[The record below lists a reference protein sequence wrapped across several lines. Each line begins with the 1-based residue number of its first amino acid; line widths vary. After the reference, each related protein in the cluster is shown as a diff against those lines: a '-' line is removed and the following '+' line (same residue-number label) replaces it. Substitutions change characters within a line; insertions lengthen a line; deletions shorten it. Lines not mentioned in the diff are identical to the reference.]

1 MNGENE
7 EFPEEFGRGANDPN
21 QGAVL
26 HLKRVGNAGS
36 GGMQRGQRFTS
47 MEGSSML
54 SHAGSEVRV
63 SCRGGRGVGS
73 ETQLGGRERTVD
85 LNAGD
90 RFKMLHIGAEELRM
104 IAVSCEGGNS
114 GGKQRKLVRRSALDA
129 AARLCTSSLS
139 A

>member
-54 SHAGSEVRV
+54 SHAGSE
-63 SCRGGRGVGS
+63 
-73 ETQLGGRERTVD
+73 
-85 LNAGD
+85 
-90 RFKMLHIGAEELRM
+90 IGAEELRM